1 MTPAESGECAR
12 PQGGWSALWRAK
24 LARFFGVGL
33 LNTLF
38 GYLVYAV
45 LVLVHTPPL
54 LALLLGTIC
63 GVIFNYFSIGRL
75 VFRNRGG
82 WATFIRFICAY
93 AIVYVVN
100 AALLKALI
108 HCLPLG
114 PFVAQIL
121 CIPPSVLTSWILMN
135 HWVYK
140 NA

>member
-1 MTPAESGECAR
+1 MTSAKSEGIAA
-12 PQGGWSALWRAK
+12 QGGWSALWRAK
-24 LARFFGVGL
+24 LARFFGVGV

-45 LVLVHTPPL
+45 LLLLHMPPL
-54 LALLLGTIC
+54 LALLIGTIC

-82 WATFIRFICAY
+82 WATFVRFIVAY
-93 AIVYVVN
+93 AIVYAVN
-100 AALLKALI
+100 AALLKGLI
-108 HCLPLG
+108 HYFSLS

-121 CIPPSVLTSWILMN
+121 CIPPSVLTSWVLMN